1 MMIKEAVEEAFPG
14 NGRLARS
21 AGIYLCHRFS
31 GAKLKDI
38 GDLYGIS
45 ESGVTQAGKRF
56 EETMKKDS
64 SLEKRVVEIAR
75 KLSLS
80 IV

>member
-1 MMIKEAVEEAFPG
+1 MKE
-14 NGRLARS
+14 
-21 AGIYLCHRFS
+21 
-31 GAKLKDI
+31 I

-45 ESGVTQAGKRF
+45 ESGVTQAVKRF

-64 SLEKRVVEIAR
+64 SLEKRVLEIAG

-80 IV
+80 IM